1 MVCIEDKAEGTANKG
16 GAEKKRAGKL
26 RDADAVEMHA
36 CGMAKAAGG
45 ADEKRKGN
53 VGHASTTE
61 RKLCA
66 DFGPKVTGRRR
77 QPVRPVEWVPK
88 FPDAVEEDKL
98 VRKQLQEKCSGSH
111 GGTPASVGVSEYRS
125 TARLVQG
132 ARAPSASALL
142 TKLTRSKTHAN
153 TSSKPVTRLR
163 RCVACAM
170 RSRFELICAL
180 LRCAGR
186 LVA

>member
-1 MVCIEDKAEGTANKG
+1 MVRIEDKADGTANKG
-16 GAEKKRAGKL
+16 GAAKKRAGKP

-61 RKLCA
+61 RKPRA

-142 TKLTRSKTHAN
+142 TKLTSKAHAN
-153 TSSKPVTRLR
+153 TKPVTRLR
-163 RCVACAM
+163 GCVACAM
-170 RSRFELICAL
+170 RSRFALICAR

-186 LVA
+186 RVA